1 MKYLVIGNSTRSIVC
16 SAKRAGHTVFSLDN
30 FCDVD
35 MKLCADSFLPLEH
48 ATNSRIYELARKFGE
63 IDGVILGT
71 GFERL
76 KFENVLGNRIEVS
89 EEVNDKLKLA
99 KKFQALGIPHP
110 ETEELSKA
118 EGHKFPLM
126 VKPRCGA
133 GGMRNITVNDED
145 ELAWIQERPD
155 AGEFIAQEFVEGIP
169 CSASM
174 IGTGDDACVI
184 ALNEQL
190 IGIPRLT
197 RLPFAYCGNVTPF
210 VTEFKNEMIKYSEQI
225 ALEFGLMGSNGVDF
239 IQSENGIVAIEV
251 NPRFQ
256 GSLDTVELSCGI
268 NVFDAH
274 VSSFSGELPE
284 PVKHKR
290 FAIRNILYADK
301 SIRVNERLFN
311 RLMECMKMK
320 RAADIPEK
328 GWTAREDEPL
338 TTLLETGR
346 TRKIA
351 LEKVERSAQYINGLT
366 ES

>member
-1 MKYLVIGNSTRSIVC
+1 MKFLVIGNSTRGIVC
-16 SAKRAGHTVFSLDN
+16 SAKRAGHKVFSIDN

-35 MKLCADSFLPLEH
+35 LKLCANAASPLENV
-48 ATNSRIYELARKFGE
+48 TEGMIYELALTFGE

-76 KFENVLGNRIEVS
+76 KFKNVLGNRIEVS

-99 KKFQALGIPHP
+99 KKLQALGIPHP

-118 EGHKFPLM
+118 GGLKFPLM
-126 VKPRCGA
+126 IKPRCGS
-133 GGMRNITVNDED
+133 GGMRNYTVHHDD
-145 ELAWIQERPD
+145 ELAAIQSRPD
-155 AGEFIAQEFVEGIP
+155 AREFIAQEFVEGVP
-169 CSASM
+169 CSASL
-174 IGTGDDACVI
+174 IGTGEKASVI

-190 IGIPRLT
+190 IGIPSLT

-210 VTEFKNEMIKYSEQI
+210 ITQFKNEMIEYSEQI
-225 ALEFGLMGSNGVDF
+225 ALEFGLMGSNGVDL
-239 IQSENGIVAIEV
+239 IQTEKGVVVIEV

-274 VSSFSGELPE
+274 VRSFSGELPK
-284 PVKHKR
+284 PGQHKR
-290 FAIRNILYADK
+290 FAVRNILYADK

-311 RLMECMKMK
+311 RLIKCMKRQ

-338 TTLLETGR
+338 STLLETGG
-346 TRKIA
+346 TREMA
-351 LEKVERSAQYINGLT
+351 LEKVEKSARYIRGLT
-366 ES
+366 EV